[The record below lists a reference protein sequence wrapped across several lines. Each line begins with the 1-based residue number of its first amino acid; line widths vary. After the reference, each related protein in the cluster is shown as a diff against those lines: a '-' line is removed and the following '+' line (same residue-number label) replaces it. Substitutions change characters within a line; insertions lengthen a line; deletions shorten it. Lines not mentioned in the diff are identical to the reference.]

1 MGFAAINIQE
11 PEKISERL
19 SGAIAGAISSLVVWI
34 CALGTVVIVFERSW
48 QLWTQSLSE
57 ATILSFYFFSER
69 LPFMALNY
77 VGKQGALFAAAEGIV
92 VLLGLAMSLAAQ
104 DRPRQLGLL
113 ILLGWFGLIL
123 ASTGMAASESTDSA
137 LGVLA
142 LGLAL
147 IFGFVIHRTTRLWR
161 SPD

>member
-1 MGFAAINIQE
+1 MGFAAIHIQE
-11 PEKISERL
+11 PEKISGRL
-19 SGAIAGAISSLVVWI
+19 SGAIASAISSLVVWL

-57 ATILSFYFFSER
+57 ATFLSFYFSER
-69 LPFMALNY
+69 LPFTALNY
-77 VGKQGALFAAAEGIV
+77 AGKQGALFAAAEGIV
-92 VLLGLAMSLAAQ
+92 VLLALAMSLTAQ

-147 IFGFVIHRTTRLWR
+147 IFGFVIHRTTCLWR